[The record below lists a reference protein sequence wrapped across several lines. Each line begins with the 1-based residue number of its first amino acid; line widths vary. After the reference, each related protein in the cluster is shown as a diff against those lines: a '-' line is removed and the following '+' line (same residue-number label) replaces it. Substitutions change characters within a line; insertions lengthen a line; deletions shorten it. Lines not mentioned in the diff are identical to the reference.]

1 MLRYV
6 VSIRRAY
13 RYSFRAKFVVCGCD
27 LFGMMAIFW
36 LPMERHFLAY
46 INLYF
51 SPSMTLLLRIWLKM
65 GARV

>member
-36 LPMERHFLAY
+36 YLWNAV
-46 INLYF
+46 
-51 SPSMTLLLRIWLKM
+51 SWLI
-65 GARV
+65 